1 MMDCLSDNG
10 RKRWS
15 VEYHD
20 PAFGTMERHH
30 TLLSPVLLF
39 VLTLAACAHQAPEPE
54 GLPTAPAAFRETDPA
69 TRHRPAAR
77 MPDSG
82 AWWLVFADP
91 TLDDLIRRANQ
102 GSFTVGLA
110 VARLNEARA
119 IQRAT
124 IAAQWPLLGLSV
136 NVSREEG
143 TLTNA
148 ASSSG
153 PLYVVGANVSYEADL
168 FGRLAL
174 ESKAAAMSTAE
185 REELLRAAQ
194 LLVQAD
200 IAQTYFTLR
209 GLDAERALVRGTAAA
224 YRKTIR
230 LTEGMVGSGLASELS
245 LARLRAEAESLSAE
259 ALTLDQRRAEVE
271 HALAVLVGE
280 TPSTFQIAPASHSD
294 RLPNIPPGIPGSVL
308 VRRPDVEA
316 ARRTMIAA
324 QMRGGVAQNRWLPT
338 LSLTAFGGFA
348 SPTLGS
354 LFTGEAATS
363 ALAALLSMPIFDG
376 GRYLAGVAKA
386 NADIDAAAAVYGQQ
400 ILNALKDVEGQL
412 SALRLLASQEAVLRR
427 ATEAAAHTSTLVAS
441 NYADGLASQFELLD
455 AQRNELRIHR
465 QALAVHSSQYQA
477 TVGLI
482 KALGGGWDVPAPT
495 VATPARKNAHEHK
508 HKRWSSS
515 H

>member
-1 MMDCLSDNG
+1 MAIAAPLRRSAEC
-10 RKRWS
+10 
-15 VEYHD
+15 HD
-20 PAFGTMERHH
+20 LAFGMIAYVQALMR
-30 TLLSPVLLF
+30 PALLF
-39 VLTLAACAHQAPEPE
+39 ILILTACSHKAPEPG
-54 GLPTAPAAFRETDPA
+54 GLPVAPDAFRETDPG
-69 TRHRPAAR
+69 THHRPAAA

-82 AWWLVFADP
+82 AWWLVFADQS
-91 TLDDLIRRANQ
+91 LDDLIQRANR
-102 GSFTVGLA
+102 GSFTIGQA
-110 VARLNEARA
+110 AARLNEARA

-124 IAAQWPLLGLSV
+124 IAAQWPVLGLSA

-153 PLYVVGANVSYEADL
+153 PLYVVGGNLSYEADL
-168 FGRLAL
+168 FGRLAN

-185 REELLRAAQ
+185 SEELLRAAR

-209 GLDAERALVRGTAAA
+209 ALDAERALVRSTAAA
-224 YRKTIR
+224 YQKTVR
-230 LTEGMVGSGLASELS
+230 LTEGMLSSGLASELS
-245 LARLRAEAESLSAE
+245 LVRLRTEAESLSAE

-271 HALAVLVGE
+271 HALAVLIGAA
-280 TPSTFQIAPASHSD
+280 PSTFHIAPISHSD
-294 RLPNIPPGIPGSVL
+294 PLPNIPPGIPGAVL

-316 ARRTMIAA
+316 ARRAMIAA
-324 QMRGGVAQNRWLPT
+324 QIRSGVAQDRWLPT

-354 LFTGEAATS
+354 LFSGAAATS

-386 NADIDAAAAVYGQQ
+386 NADLDAAAAAYGQQ
-400 ILNALKDVEGQL
+400 ILNALKDVEDQL
-412 SALRLLASQEAVLRR
+412 SALRLLARQEVVLKH
-427 ATEAAAHTSTLVAS
+427 ATDGAIRTTTLVTS

-455 AQRNELRIHR
+455 AQRNELRIQR
-465 QALAVHSSQYQA
+465 QALVVHVARFQA

-482 KALGGGWDVPAPT
+482 KALGGGWDASAPT
-495 VATPARKNAHEHK
+495 VGTPVPRHGSGHRHK
-508 HKRWSSS
+508 HKKTTSR
-515 H
+515 